1 MRKSKPS
8 MLADVTKNKAADFL
22 RLASHAL
29 SMKGNCQTAKP
40 SHNQLSY
47 KHNLPPFS
55 PPIALSLWLYVVSE
69 NIKVFSTGCSG
80 NRSVFKIVTDNK
92 GEKKAN
98 VHCHAWQGTGGR
110 ENPTQYQKKNWHIFI
125 EMCIFILVHPH
136 GCSRCS
142 TRILCRKLAL
152 GNAPPCQRARHM
164 QAANL
169 ELCTT
174 GED

>member
-1 MRKSKPS
+1 

-29 SMKGNCQTAKP
+29 SMTGNCQTAKP

-55 PPIALSLWLYVVSE
+55 PPIALSLWLYIVSE

-110 ENPTQYQKKNWHIFI
+110 GESNTIPKK
-125 EMCIFILVHPH
+125 
-136 GCSRCS
+136 
-142 TRILCRKLAL
+142 KLAYFFRNVHFHFSTSSWL
-152 GNAPPCQRARHM
+152 QQVQHPYTLQEAGIGKCATLPA
-164 QAANL
+164 
-169 ELCTT
+169 
-174 GED
+174 GEAHASSQFGVVYYW